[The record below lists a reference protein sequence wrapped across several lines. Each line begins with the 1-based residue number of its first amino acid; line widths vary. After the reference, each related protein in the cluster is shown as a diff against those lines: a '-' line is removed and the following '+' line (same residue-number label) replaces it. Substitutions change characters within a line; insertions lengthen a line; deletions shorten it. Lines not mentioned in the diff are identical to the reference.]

1 MSPIR
6 LSSLEQG
13 VETFGAEDSGKASH
27 KRACH
32 DFTGFCREIQ
42 PTQASFGRCIL
53 AERRSQQPGTV
64 KFITDP

>member
-13 VETFGAEDSGKASH
+13 AETSGAEKSEKASH

-32 DFTGFCREIQ
+32 DFTGFYGEIQ
-42 PTQASFGRCIL
+42 RTRTSFGRCIL
-53 AERRSQQPGTV
+53 AERQSQQPETV